1 MSTLDRIRRELATE
15 LATLPDPVPLADD
28 PTFDL
33 DLTAA
38 LDGMELTD
46 EFIEAVFALA
56 EPAYA
61 TSEPQPLPQ
70 VALRAVRDHAST
82 QDLAAFRREHA
93 LPADAAAR
101 ILDVSVAALERL
113 ESRGGLAWL
122 NLPAARV
129 GRYLERVGVNAAE
142 FARSIAAGL
151 PEGPTYAYGY
161 RPRAIPEEA
170 LALDEP
176 RDDLERLVAWS
187 HELLSQQS

>member
-1 MSTLDRIRRELATE
+1 MSTLDRIRRELAEET
-15 LATLPDPVPLADD
+15 ASLPDPAPLAGD
-28 PTFDL
+28 PAFDIEL
-33 DLTAA
+33 AAA
-38 LDGMELTD
+38 LDGLELTD
-46 EFIEAVFALA
+46 EFIEAIIALA
-56 EPAYA
+56 EPARA
-61 TSEPQPLPQ
+61 TLVPQPLPQ
-70 VALRAVRDHAST
+70 AALRAVR
-82 QDLAAFRREHA
+82 EHA
-93 LPADAAAR
+93 RIQDIAALRKEHGIPADAAAR
-101 ILDVSVAALERL
+101 ILDVSVGALERL

-142 FARSIAAGL
+142 FVRSIAAGL

-161 RPRAIPEEA
+161 RPRAIPDEA